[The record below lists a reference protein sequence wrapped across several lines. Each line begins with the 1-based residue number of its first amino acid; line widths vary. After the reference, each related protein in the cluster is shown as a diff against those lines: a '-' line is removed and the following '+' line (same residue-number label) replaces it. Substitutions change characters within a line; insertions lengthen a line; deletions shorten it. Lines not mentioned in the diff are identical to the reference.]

1 MDSPGWRLHLAAIAG
16 VIPMKLFGWDRT
28 NSAEPSTPWYGR
40 KSIYQHVLLHVPLS
54 GPGLT
59 EGGETLPDEEQA
71 TLGTSIRWAPGALDG
86 VLSHHMGPGDEDELV
101 EKAVS
106 LLVAYCNEPTVAAKA
121 DVYRH
126 VLEGNTLPVIDP
138 IIRRLLSIDGLNHE
152 RLFKLAHWLVTEA
165 PDREPVKFGIGILG
179 LFRAPQNEAIFQT
192 LGRHD
197 EFTLYCAVALGNSA
211 DEPDEPLWTLARNV
225 TGWGRIHVVERLAAT
240 EKPEIKA
247 WLLREGFRNTVMH
260 EYLAYTCAT
269 AGGLLSALSEDDVDR
284 ELLTAAGE
292 ILEALINGGPA
303 ENIDDYSDGAL
314 SVEMYLRH
322 MDKDAATL
330 GDFVH
335 VDAVRRFLNTP
346 DNTWESREVAGWTAQ
361 RRAEL
366 RALCDRILSR
376 PEWGARATSELNS
389 DDEIAFRQG
398 AQVADAVGID
408 TWEHHWR
415 RLESKPT
422 DFGRW
427 WHVMSKCDERRID
440 EAIAFAEQNLAA
452 IEATPPFPG
461 GFRSSAFDA
470 ILPALARFPGRG
482 KALIE
487 AGLRSSFVRDRN
499 QAVAT
504 LAAWGR
510 DAWSPSVEEALKK
523 AAEQEEESEVQERME
538 QVLAGRPIEG

>member
-1 MDSPGWRLHLAAIAG
+1 
-16 VIPMKLFGWDRT
+16 MKLFGW
-28 NSAEPSTPWYGR
+28 GR
-40 KSIYQHVLLHVPLS
+40 KNPDQPSMPWDGRTSIYDHVRSHVPYS
-54 GPGLT
+54 GPGLS

-71 TLGTSIRWAPGALDG
+71 TSGTSIRWAPGALDG
-86 VLSHHMGPGDEDELV
+86 VLSHHMGPGDEDALV
-101 EKAVS
+101 EKAVT

-138 IIRRLLSIDGLNHE
+138 IIRRLLSIDDLNHE
-152 RLFKLAHWLVTEA
+152 RLFKLACWLVTEA

-179 LFRAPQNEAIFQT
+179 LFRAPQNEVIFQN

-247 WLLREGFRNTVMH
+247 WLLREGFRNTVMP
-260 EYLAYTCAT
+260 EYLAYTCAIT
-269 AGGLLSALSEDDVDR
+269 GGLLSALSEDDVDR
-284 ELLTAAGE
+284 ELLTSAGE

-314 SVEMYLRH
+314 AVEMYLGQ
-322 MDKDAATL
+322 MDKAATTL

-335 VDAVRRFLNTP
+335 VDAVRRFLDAP
-346 DNTWESREVAGWTAQ
+346 DATWESREEAGWTAQ

-366 RALCDRILSR
+366 RALCDRILGR
-376 PEWGARATSELNS
+376 PEWRARATSALES
-389 DDEIAFRQG
+389 DDEIAFRQA
-398 AQVADAVGID
+398 AQVADAIGID
-408 TWEHHWR
+408 TWEQHWR
-415 RLESKPT
+415 SLKLKPA
-422 DFGRW
+422 DFSRW
-427 WHVMSKCDERRID
+427 WYVMSKCDDQRID
-440 EAIAFAEQNLAA
+440 EAIAFAKQNLAS
-452 IEATPPFPG
+452 IEATPPFQD
-461 GFRSSAFDA
+461 GFRSGAFDA
-470 ILPALARFPGRG
+470 ILPALRRFPGRG
-482 KALIE
+482 EALIE
-487 AGLRSSFVRDRN
+487 AGLRSSFVGDRN

-510 DAWSPSVEEALKK
+510 DAWSPSVEKALTK
-523 AAEQEEESEVQERME
+523 AKEQETEFEVPERM
-538 QVLAGRPIEG
+538 QRVLSGRPLEG